1 MFNRGVV
8 SSVASGKAPSHM
20 AGLMEVSAVN
30 FSVLP
35 PEINS
40 LRMFL
45 GAGSAPMLEASAAWS
60 GLAEEL
66 GSAADSF
73 SSVTTNLAGQA
84 WQGPAAQA
92 MARAARPYA
101 DFLRAASVRA
111 TTASSGAKS
120 VASIFEAAKAATV
133 HPEVIAAN
141 RQAFVQAVRTNIFGF
156 NAPFIAAAEAAYEE
170 FWATDVAAMVGYHGG
185 ASTVAAQLSSWAQ
198 TVQGLPGLGQLLGG
212 APAAAATAAPG
223 DPNLGLGNKGGGN
236 IGSGNNSGTGGG
248 NVGNGNT
255 GSANFGSGNTGTRNI
270 GLGNNG
276 TNNVGLGNKGV
287 NNVGFGN
294 AGGTTST
301 RGSVGF
307 GNAGNNNFGFGNT
320 GNDNIGGGNSG
331 NNNIGFGLTGNKLVG
346 VGGAYYDTVAGAFHF
361 DNPFANGNI
370 GFGNSGHGN
379 IGFFNS
385 GDGNLGIFGSG
396 AHAGGSLNPDFGKL
410 QGLGI
415 GNSGFGNIGIGN
427 TGSGNFGFGDSGTLN
442 TGFGNSGDLNTGG
455 GNSGGSILN
464 SLLGPTN
471 PQPGNTGFGN
481 SGFGNTGFGNAGNL
495 NTGFFNAGNV
505 NTGLFN
511 SGNVNTGFNISTD
524 SGLTHSGF
532 NTVGNNVSGFNNSAS
547 GAVGAL
553 PPLGVNGNISGFNNT
568 AVGATNPAGVSVAG
582 GLSGF
587 FNSASGANNPAAGI
601 ILNGLMSGFF
611 NQGVTAAVQG
621 FPSGVLAGVGSGL
634 LNANTFFSAVFNL
647 QKALDS

>member
-20 AGLMEVSAVN
+20 AGLMEVIAVN

-45 GAGSAPMLEASAAWS
+45 GAGSAPMLEASVAWS

-133 HPEVIAAN
+133 HPDVITAN

-198 TVQGLPGLGQLLGG
+198 TVQNLPGLGQLLGG
-212 APAAAATAAPG
+212 TPAAAAG
-223 DPNLGLGNKGGGN
+223 DPNIGLGNKGGGN
-236 IGSGNNSGTGGG
+236 IGNGNNNTGTTGGF

-255 GSANFGSGNTGTRNI
+255 GSGNFGSGNNGTSNI
-270 GLGNNG
+270 GAGNKGTSNFGLGNNG
-276 TNNVGLGNKGV
+276 FNNFGL
-287 NNVGFGN
+287 GN

-301 RGSVGF
+301 RGSVGV
-307 GNAGNNNFGFGNT
+307 GNLGNNNFGLANTGNNNIGGGNT
-320 GNDNIGGGNSG
+320 GND
-331 NNNIGFGLTGNKLVG
+331 NIGFGLTGNKLVG

-385 GDGNLGIFGSG
+385 GDGNLGIFNSG
-396 AHAGGSLNPDFGKL
+396 ANTDVTKLGHL

-415 GNSGFGNIGIGN
+415 GNSGFGNIGFGN
-427 TGSGNFGFGDSGTLN
+427 TGDGNFGTGNSGFLN
-442 TGFGNSGDLNTGG
+442 TGFGNSGDMNTGG
-455 GNSGGSILN
+455 GNSGGSIA
-464 SLLGPTN
+464 SLLGVN

-495 NTGFFNAGNV
+495 NTGFFNGGNV

-532 NTVGNNVSGFNNSAS
+532 NTVGTNVSGFNNSAT
-547 GAVGAL
+547 GAVGAV
-553 PPLGVNGNISGFNNT
+553 PPATLNGNISGFGNT
-568 AVGATNPAGVSVAG
+568 AIGANNPVGASVAG
-582 GLSGF
+582 G
-587 FNSASGANNPAAGI
+587 
-601 ILNGLMSGFF
+601 MSGFF
-611 NQGVTAAVQG
+611 NTASGASNPAAGLILNGLISGFANRGVTAALLG
-621 FPSGVLAGVGSGL
+621 ILPSGVVSGVGSGL
-634 LNANTFFSAVFNL
+634 LNANTGFSAVFNI
-647 QKALDS
+647 QKALAG

>member
-1 MFNRGVV
+1 
-8 SSVASGKAPSHM
+8 M

-198 TVQGLPGLGQLLGG
+198 TVQNLPGLGQLLGG

-255 GSANFGSGNTGTRNI
+255 GSGNFGSGNNGTSNI
-270 GLGNNG
+270 GLGNKG
-276 TNNVGLGNKGV
+276 TNNFGLGNNGV

-307 GNAGNNNFGFGNT
+307 GNAGNGNFGAGNTGNNNIGGGNT
-320 GNDNIGGGNSG
+320 GND
-331 NNNIGFGLTGNKLVG
+331 NIGFGLTGNKLVG

-396 AHAGGSLNPDFGKL
+396 ANTDPAKLGHL

-415 GNSGFGNIGIGN
+415 GNSGFGNIGFGN
-427 TGSGNFGFGDSGTLN
+427 TGDGNFGTGNSGFLN
-442 TGFGNSGDLNTGG
+442 TGFGNSGDMNTGG
-455 GNSGGSILN
+455 GNSGGSIL
-464 SLLGPTN
+464 SLLGVN

-495 NTGFFNAGNV
+495 NTGFFNGGNV

-532 NTVGNNVSGFNNSAS
+532 NTVGTNVSGFNNSAT
-547 GAVGAL
+547 GAVGAV
-553 PPLGVNGNISGFNNT
+553 PPATLNGNISGFGNT
-568 AVGATNPAGVSVAG
+568 AIGANNPVGASVAG
-582 GLSGF
+582 GMSGF
-587 FNSASGANNPAAGI
+587 FNTASGANNPAAGL
-601 ILNGLMSGFF
+601 ILNGLISGFA
-611 NQGVTAAVQG
+611 NQGVTAALLG
-621 FPSGVLAGVGSGL
+621 ILPSGVVSGVGSGL
-634 LNANTFFSAVFNL
+634 LNANTGFSAVFNI
-647 QKALDS
+647 QKALAG

>member
-1 MFNRGVV
+1 
-8 SSVASGKAPSHM
+8 M

-45 GAGSAPMLEASAAWS
+45 GAGSAPMLEASVAWS

-133 HPEVIAAN
+133 HPDVITAN

-198 TVQGLPGLGQLLGG
+198 TVQNLPGLGQLLGG
-212 APAAAATAAPG
+212 VKGAAPAAPG
-223 DPNLGLGNKGGGN
+223 DPNLGVGNKGGGN
-236 IGSGNNSGTGGG
+236 IGNGNNSGTGGG
-248 NVGNGNT
+248 NIGNGNT
-255 GSANFGSGNTGTRNI
+255 GSGNFGGGNTGTSNI
-270 GLGNNG
+270 GAGNNG
-276 TNNVGLGNKGV
+276 TNNVGLGNRGV
-287 NNVGFGN
+287 NNFGFGN

-301 RGSVGF
+301 RGSVGLGNLGNGNF
-307 GNAGNNNFGFGNT
+307 GLGNTGNNNIGGGNT
-320 GNDNIGGGNSG
+320 GND
-331 NNNIGFGLTGNKLVG
+331 NIGFGLTGNKLVG

-396 AHAGGSLNPDFGKL
+396 AHVGGSLNPDFGKL

-427 TGSGNFGFGDSGTLN
+427 TGSGNFGIGN
-442 TGFGNSGDLNTGG
+442 TGQLSTGIGNTGSFDTGIGNSGSFNTGWDNSG
-455 GNSGGSILN
+455 STNTFSGNSGS
-464 SLLGPTN
+464 T
-471 PQPGNTGFGN
+471 NTGLWNSGN
-481 SGFGNTGFGNAGNL
+481 FNTGVGSSTNVAATQSGFGNTG
-495 NTGFFNAGNV
+495 T
-505 NTGLFN
+505 
-511 SGNVNTGFNISTD
+511 
-524 SGLTHSGF
+524 
-532 NTVGNNVSGFNNSAS
+532 NVSGFNNN
-547 GAVGAL
+547 VGA
-553 PPLGVNGNISGFNNT
+553 GNFGT
-568 AVGATNPAGVSVAG
+568 
-582 GLSGF
+582 SGF
-587 FNSASGANNPAAGI
+587 FNTGLGGNAANGW
-601 ILNGLMSGFF
+601 MSGFF
-611 NQGVTAAVQG
+611 NTGVPSSQVGLVPPPATASG
-621 FPSGVLAGVGSGL
+621 FASGFFNTGSFGGG
-634 LNANTFFSAVFNL
+634 FFSLTQLLKNL
-647 QKALDS
+647 